1 MPRTKPRPA
10 HKPSQH
16 SHHENVDPRWLLKAI
31 GAVLLAALACTGLTL
46 WLLYYQ
52 GQWQIV
58 LHPVRTASQTA
69 SENSVRYSPNESGQP
84 QLVGRLL
91 PASPNSRYS
100 NLTVL
105 FLAGGDG
112 SVADSAP
119 TITALHNLG
128 LNVFAFDYRGYGL
141 SAGPHPNQQRMTEDA
156 EATWRYLTTT
166 RGLSPTRIVAYGTG
180 VGASLGAHLAGQHQ
194 EIPALILDS
203 PYTDLLDVA
212 RQNAPRFLPVG
223 LLFHELF
230 PLVEPLASLRT
241 PKLLIAGNILP
252 ASYVTAAEPKI
263 TVNLPA
269 RTDALFDEAITR
281 FLDQYVSAVPSPTP
295 SQQNPR

>member
-1 MPRTKPRPA
+1 MPRSKPRSA
-10 HKPSQH
+10 NKPTQPSR
-16 SHHENVDPRWLLKAI
+16 HENVDPRWLLRAI
-31 GAVLLAALACTGLTL
+31 GAVLLAAMACTWLTL
-46 WLLYYQ
+46 CLLYYQ

-58 LHPVRTASQTA
+58 LHPVRTASQTP
-69 SENSVRYSPNESGQP
+69 SVNSVRFSPNESGQP
-84 QLVGRLL
+84 QLVGQLL
-91 PASPNSRYS
+91 PAAPNSRYS

-119 TITALHNLG
+119 TIAALHDLG

-141 SAGPHPNQQRMTEDA
+141 SAGPHPNQQRMTEDS

-166 RGLSPTRIVAYGTG
+166 RGLSPSRIVPYGTG
-180 VGASLGAHLAGQHQ
+180 VGASLATHLAVQHP

-212 RQNAPRFLPVG
+212 RQNSPRLLPVG
-223 LLFHELF
+223 LLFKERF

-241 PKLLIAGNILP
+241 PKLLIGGDTLP
-252 ASYVTAAEPKI
+252 AAYISAADPKI

-269 RTDALFDEAITR
+269 RTGTVYEQSITR
-281 FLDQYVSAVPSPTP
+281 FLDQYLQPVSTPAPSFT
-295 SQQNPR
+295 NPR

>member
-1 MPRTKPRPA
+1 M
-10 HKPSQH
+10 
-16 SHHENVDPRWLLKAI
+16 
-31 GAVLLAALACTGLTL
+31 ACTWLTL
-46 WLLYYQ
+46 CLLYYQ

-58 LHPVRTASQTA
+58 LHPVRTASQTP
-69 SENSVRYSPNESGQP
+69 SVNSVRFSPNESGQP
-84 QLVGRLL
+84 QLTGQLL
-91 PASPNSRYS
+91 LASAGSGRYS

-119 TITALHNLG
+119 TIAALHDLG

-141 SAGPHPNQQRMTEDA
+141 SAGPHPNQQRMTEDS

-166 RGLSPTRIVAYGTG
+166 RGLSPSQIVPYGTG
-180 VGASLGAHLAGQHQ
+180 VGASLATHLAVQHP

-203 PYTDLLDVA
+203 PYSDLLDVA
-212 RQNAPRFLPVG
+212 RQNSPRLLPVG
-223 LLFHELF
+223 LLFKERF

-241 PKLLIAGNILP
+241 PKLLISGDTLP
-252 ASYVTAAEPKI
+252 AAYISAADPKI

-269 RTDALFDEAITR
+269 RTGTVYGQSITH
-281 FLDQYVSAVPSPTP
+281 FLDQYLQPVSTPAPSLT
-295 SQQNPR
+295 NPR